1 MAENRF
7 GGYNAHFLHELSDE
21 YECPVCKMALC
32 KPLLTVCGHRF
43 CLSCS
48 EEMRKRNN
56 GVLKC
61 PLDNNI
67 LNSKEIFLDRAI
79 ERVILGLKVKC
90 NNFLKNCH
98 WTGELRTI
106 NNHLTSCEYQEKK
119 CFNCATSLLRKD
131 ISLHMKVKCIYR
143 LILCQHC
150 NQEML
155 FSEMQAHLE
164 RCECLQLYCV
174 NQCGMKI
181 VRKEMST
188 HIMDSCANTIIPCQY
203 KIIGCIF
210 KGMRKDYNTH
220 VSSSSQIH
228 LSMALSKVYELQNNE
243 EVLEGRI
250 LHLKYN
256 METREKHDAQIIFS
270 REKQL
275 SKAKKKVLELQ
286 NEIIQIEEKMLNNKM
301 TEKLNTEDKKTLS
314 ARETEPPEY
323 ENQEETQ
330 KATPICRHGVIDG
343 CVKCRTNVLDSK
355 KEVKKN
361 NCYQS

>member
-1 MAENRF
+1 
-7 GGYNAHFLHELSDE
+7 
-21 YECPVCKMALC
+21 
-32 KPLLTVCGHRF
+32 
-43 CLSCS
+43 
-48 EEMRKRNN
+48 
-56 GVLKC
+56 
-61 PLDNNI
+61 
-67 LNSKEIFLDRAI
+67 
-79 ERVILGLKVKC
+79 
-90 NNFLKNCH
+90 
-98 WTGELRTI
+98 
-106 NNHLTSCEYQEKK
+106 
-119 CFNCATSLLRKD
+119 
-131 ISLHMKVKCIYR
+131 
-143 LILCQHC
+143 
-150 NQEML
+150 
-155 FSEMQAHLE
+155 
-164 RCECLQLYCV
+164 
-174 NQCGMKI
+174 MKI

-188 HIMDSCANTIIPCQY
+188 HIIDSCANTIIPCQY